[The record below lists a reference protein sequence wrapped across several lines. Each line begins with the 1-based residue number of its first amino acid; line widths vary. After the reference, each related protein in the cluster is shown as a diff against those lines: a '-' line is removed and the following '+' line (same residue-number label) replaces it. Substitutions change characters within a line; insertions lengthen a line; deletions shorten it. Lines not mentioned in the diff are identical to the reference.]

1 MDAAVARAAR
11 PLGEVR
17 SPTISVSGR
26 ARSTLTSY
34 AWWPLRTCATAS
46 LIYDGNIKTS
56 LLDYIHTSLL
66 FADRGV
72 DTNIIS
78 LNRYHALFKRNSHS

>member
-1 MDAAVARAAR
+1 MAASHCAA
-11 PLGEVR
+11 
-17 SPTISVSGR
+17 
-26 ARSTLTSY
+26 
-34 AWWPLRTCATAS
+34 AS

>member
-1 MDAAVARAAR
+1 MPSPTAAACASAR
-11 PLGEVR
+11 PWL
-17 SPTISVSGR
+17 
-26 ARSTLTSY
+26 TLY
-34 AWWPLRTCATAS
+34 AWWSLRACAAAS

-72 DTNIIS
+72 DPNIIS
-78 LNRYHALFKRNSHS
+78 LNRYHALSKRHAAMLCP